1 MASHQDYQDAT
12 FSNNTG
18 LNGQVTPTVYATP
31 GALTTVS
38 SVFIATPTAAQAST
52 QSNPFPGANAAL
64 VEGVVAVT
72 AASSTPGGKAGA
84 Q

>member
-1 MASHQDYQDAT
+1 MGQDYQDAT
-12 FSNNTG
+12 YSNNTG
-18 LNGQVTPTVYATP
+18 LNGQVTPTVYVTP

-52 QSNPFPGANAAL
+52 QSNPFPANAANTTATGL
-64 VEGVVAVT
+64 RAVT